1 MNIVSIPLSEL
12 KRPERN
18 VRIHPEKQIKEMMRS
33 LDKFQQTRALV
44 VDESYTVLVGNGIL
58 TAMERMGYQAADC
71 HIVTGLSEA
80 EKKKLMLA
88 DNQIQRLGIDDAEA
102 FDAIIAELGKDID
115 VPGYDEEL
123 LRLLN
128 TDAESA
134 DDMFSGYGIIEDD
147 QKQQFAQ
154 ASERYTQQE
163 EAFAASAEQYL
174 PNGPGNP
181 LQRPSERIQGREQ
194 VSHGVEMAA
203 AETAMESI
211 SAPTP
216 LQRRFLIC
224 PKCGE
229 KIWL

>member
-1 MNIVSIPLSEL
+1 MNIVSIPLTEL

-18 VRIHPEKQIKEMMRS
+18 VRIHPEKQIREMMRS
-33 LDKFQQTRALV
+33 LDKFKQTRALV
-44 VDESYTVLVGNGIL
+44 VDENYTVLVGNGIL
-58 TAMERMGYQAADC
+58 TAMERMGYEAADC

-123 LRLLN
+123 LRMLSA
-128 TDAESA
+128 DEESA
-134 DDMFSGYGIIEDD
+134 DDMFSGYGIVSDEHME
-147 QKQQFAQ
+147 QFAQ
-154 ASERYTQQE
+154 ASERYNRQE
-163 EAFAASAEQYL
+163 AEFEATSEQFI
-174 PNGPGNP
+174 PAGTGNP
-181 LQRPSERIQGREQ
+181 LQRPSQPIPDGGQ
-194 VSHGVEMAA
+194 VSHDAETAA
-203 AETAMESI
+203 AESVTEGLGE
-211 SAPTP
+211 PTP
-216 LQRRFLIC
+216 LPRRFLIC

>member
-1 MNIVSIPLSEL
+1 MNIISIPLSEL

-44 VDESYTVLVGNGIL
+44 VDENYTVLVGNGIL

-128 TDAESA
+128 TDAETA
-134 DDMFSGYGIIEDD
+134 DDMFSGYGIVADEHLE
-147 QKQQFAQ
+147 QFAQ
-154 ASERYTQQE
+154 ASEKYSRQE
-163 EAFAASAEQYL
+163 EAFAASAEQYV
-174 PNGPGNP
+174 PSGTGNP
-181 LQRPSERIQGREQ
+181 LQRPSEPMQGDGQ
-194 VSHGVEMAA
+194 VSHSPPAPAA
-203 AETAMESI
+203 AGAMEGLD
-211 SAPTP
+211 APTP